1 MTRNQGT
8 ALGAGAIAAWSIYG
22 VLLASN
28 SVTPPFRAMA
38 IVFTCAT
45 AVLLAR
51 RLVLG
56 KGVKDLFQVPPATLA
71 LGVLGLFGSN
81 CLYVVALALG
91 GQPVAVNI
99 AALTWPVFLVIVV
112 AVFGVARI
120 TWLDGMAMLVGF
132 GGVVLLTLQRGGFS
146 VDWPVLVA
154 LAGAICWAVYSGLR
168 TRVPAGPQDS
178 MITFVGI
185 SGILCWII
193 TASVE
198 QGSVP
203 FDEFIRLAIVGLIP
217 VGIANLAWDLG
228 ARHGD
233 PVLLAGFSFL
243 EPIASTALIA
253 IVLSLPVGYNEALS
267 LALVVAAVFF
277 SIMSERVRRRSIAKA
292 PQITGVTGA

>member
-51 RLVLG
+51 RLLQG
-56 KGVKDLFQVPPATLA
+56 RGVKDIFRIPPATLA

-99 AALTWPVFLVIVV
+99 AALAWPVFLVIVV
-112 AVFGVARI
+112 ALFGVARP
-120 TWLDGMAMLVGF
+120 TWLDGLAMLIGF
-132 GGVVLLTLQRGGFS
+132 GGVVLLTLQRGGFAI
-146 VDWPVLVA
+146 DWPVLVA
-154 LAGAICWAVYSGLR
+154 LAGAVCWAVYSGLR

-178 MITFVGI
+178 MIAFVGI
-185 SGILCWII
+185 SAVLCWLI
-193 TASVE
+193 TAGFE
-198 QGSVP
+198 RGSVP
-203 FDEFIRLAIVGLIP
+203 LDEFLRLAVVGLIP

-253 IVLSLPVGYNEALS
+253 LVLSVPVGYSEALS
-267 LALVVAAVFF
+267 LALVVSAVFF
-277 SIMSERVRRRSIAKA
+277 SIMSERVRRRDRKL
-292 PQITGVTGA
+292 QVGVETL

>member
-51 RLVLG
+51 RLIQG
-56 KGVKDLFQVPPATLA
+56 RGVNDLFRIPPATLA

-91 GQPVAVNI
+91 GQKVAVNI

-112 AVFGVARI
+112 AAFGVARV
-120 TWLDGMAMLVGF
+120 TWLDAIAMLVGF
-132 GGVVLLTLQRGGFS
+132 SGVVLLTMQKDGFS
-146 VDWPVLVA
+146 IDWPVLVA
-154 LAGAICWAVYSGLR
+154 LSGAVCWAVYSGLR

-178 MITFVGI
+178 MIAFVGI
-185 SGILCWII
+185 NGILCWFI
-193 TASVE
+193 TLGFE

-203 FDEFIRLAIVGLIP
+203 FDEFLRLAIVGLIP

-233 PVLLAGFSFL
+233 PVLLAGFSFI

-253 IVLSLPVGYNEALS
+253 LVLSVPVGYNEAMA

-277 SIMSERVRRRSIAKA
+277 SIMSERARRRDTKRALGIE
-292 PQITGVTGA
+292 TT

>member
-51 RLVLG
+51 RLLLG
-56 KGVKDLFQVPPATLA
+56 RGVGDLFRIPIPTLT

-81 CLYVVALALG
+81 CLYVIALALG
-91 GQPVAVNI
+91 GQPVAINI
-99 AALTWPVFLVIVV
+99 AALAWPVFLVIVV
-112 AVFGVARI
+112 ALFGVARV
-120 TWLDGMAMLVGF
+120 TWLDAVAMLVGF
-132 GGVVLLTLQRGGFS
+132 SGVVLLTLQRGGFS
-146 VDWPVLVA
+146 IDWPVLVA
-154 LAGAICWAVYSGLR
+154 LAGAGCWAVYSGLR

-178 MITFVGI
+178 MIAFVGI

-193 TASVE
+193 TAGFE
-198 QGSVP
+198 QGGVP
-203 FDEFIRLAIVGLIP
+203 FDEFLRLAVVGLIP

-233 PVLLAGFSFL
+233 PVLLAGFSFI

-253 IVLSLPVGYNEALS
+253 VVLSLPVGYNEALS
-267 LALVVAAVFF
+267 LALVVSAVFF
-277 SIMSERVRRRSIAKA
+277 SLMGERLRRRDMKRALGIEA
-292 PQITGVTGA
+292 T